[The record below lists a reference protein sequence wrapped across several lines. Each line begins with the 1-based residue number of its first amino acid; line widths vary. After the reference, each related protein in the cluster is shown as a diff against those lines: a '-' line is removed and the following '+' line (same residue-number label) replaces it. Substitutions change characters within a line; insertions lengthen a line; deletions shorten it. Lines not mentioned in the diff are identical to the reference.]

1 MGFVGLG
8 FEFHEFPTSQRTTL
22 DNMSSRSYVESVNAT
37 QALDA
42 AKRLARGGQVWFR
55 QHAYDRMAERNAV
68 VADVIAAILTSTRA
82 AYQSDRDNWKL
93 TGGADLDGDDMVVI
107 VDFVGDL
114 VIVTIY

>member
-1 MGFVGLG
+1 
-8 FEFHEFPTSQRTTL
+8 
-22 DNMSSRSYVESVNAT
+22 MSSQSYLESVNAMR
-37 QALDA
+37 ALDE

-82 AYQSDRDNWKL
+82 TYQGDRDNWKL
-93 TGGADLDGDDMVVI
+93 TGGADGDGEDMIVI

-114 VIVTIY
+114 VIITIY